1 MFIKRFIAQSNMYE
15 YFDYTQKAKNGSYR
29 DSFELDNMLTSE
41 FDQIFQSLKGEP
53 KTIRSNKGDIHVPYI
68 IDFKAN
74 KNNLKVF
81 RKKINQSSGLVCLLV
96 DVSGSME
103 SRIDMVRKLVANFY
117 ASIADIQRI
126 TLKVY
131 LYSSSYYNAHDLTI
145 TEINDLSECDK
156 IVVDTGS
163 DYNIGT
169 PTHYALD
176 YVTNQNKNYV
186 GKKVLICLTDGHPA
200 IYENENLYLDAKL
213 KLECKKAILN
223 AEELSFNIFGLGI
236 QLPEY
241 TVDSFKNMFRD
252 NFVNIRTYDDLRIQ
266 LFDKLGDF
274 VRGIRA

>member
-1 MFIKRFIAQSNMYE
+1 
-15 YFDYTQKAKNGSYR
+15 
-29 DSFELDNMLTSE
+29 MLTSE

-131 LYSSSYYNAHDLTI
+131 LYSSSYYNA
-145 TEINDLSECDK
+145 
-156 IVVDTGS
+156 
-163 DYNIGT
+163 
-169 PTHYALD
+169 
-176 YVTNQNKNYV
+176 

-200 IYENENLYLDAKL
+200 IYENENLHLDGKL